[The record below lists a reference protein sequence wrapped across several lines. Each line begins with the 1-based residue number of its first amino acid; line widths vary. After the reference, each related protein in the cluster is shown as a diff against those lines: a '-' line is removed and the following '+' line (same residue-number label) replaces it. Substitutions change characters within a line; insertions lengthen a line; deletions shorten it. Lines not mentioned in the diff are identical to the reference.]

1 MDAGMTL
8 VWILVGLVAGAAAA
22 WWLARRPSTPGVAP
36 GVSPHL
42 LPDPAL
48 EWLRRAHQALGVWI
62 AEMDAAEGAPH
73 AERIVDTDRL
83 SVAQIVA
90 VDRRL
95 ERARD
100 QEQSGVERME
110 GGALV
115 FHATGGVAVALLL
128 PAGHEPARLAAAE
141 ADLRRLIDGVRRR
154 PHMVRLTQART
165 QEASLESASSV
176 GLRLAYQLERLLD
189 GQVVVAAFE
198 NALELTGADADADAV
213 PRVRVIGVSG
223 RGDRR
228 LLDTVLPADSD
239 LARVATGTVDHA
251 MVQGDPLGS
260 VVADRRHR
268 PVSVLVLPVHAG
280 ERTVAAV
287 AIWLPAG
294 TEPSGGV
301 RSELMEALASAGPRV
316 VTAFEADRIRGQ
328 ATIDPLTGLRNR
340 KGLKA
345 ELDRA
350 AEHRGRGALIYA
362 DLDRF
367 KILNDTLG
375 HPAGD
380 AALVHFAGILRD
392 QIRGGDIAAR
402 AGGEEFAVWLP
413 GTELDTGVRIAERIR
428 IKLGTTPWAWQG
440 RTWPLSASFGVAAC
454 PETSATLEAM
464 YGQADAALY
473 VAKRSG
479 RNRVER
485 AGGQWGR
492 GAAGQ

>member
-1 MDAGMTL
+1 MSVLLFLLGLLAG
-8 VWILVGLVAGAAAA
+8 GAAV
-22 WWLARRPSTPGVAP
+22 WWRTRRGFSAEVAP

-48 EWLRRAHQALGVWI
+48 EWLRRSHQALGVWV
-62 AEMDAAEGAPH
+62 AEMDASEGAPH
-73 AERIVDTDRL
+73 AERIVDADRL

-100 QEQSGVERME
+100 QEQNGAERMDGGTLVFRAS
-110 GGALV
+110 GGA
-115 FHATGGVAVALLL
+115 AVALLL
-128 PAGHEPARLAAAE
+128 TPGDEPTRLAAVE
-141 ADLRRLIDGVRRR
+141 ADLQRLLEGVHRR
-154 PHMVRLTQART
+154 PHLVQLAQART

-198 NALELTGADADADAV
+198 NLLEEGT

-228 LLDTVLPADSD
+228 LLDSILPSDSE
-239 LARVATGTVDHA
+239 LAQTAVGASDHIL
-251 MVQGDPLGS
+251 MQGDPLGN

-268 PVSVLVLPVHAG
+268 PSSVLVLPIPAG
-280 ERTVAAV
+280 ERVVGAV
-287 AIWLPAG
+287 ALWLPG
-294 TEPSGGV
+294 GQEPTGGI
-301 RSELMEALASAGPRV
+301 RAEIMEALANAGPRI
-316 VTAFEADRIRGQ
+316 VTALEADRIRGQ
-328 ATIDPLTGLRNR
+328 SEIDPLTGLQNR
-340 KGLKA
+340 KGLDA
-345 ELDRA
+345 VLARA
-350 AEHRGRGALIYA
+350 AAGQGRGTLVYA

-367 KILNDTLG
+367 KSLNDTLG

-380 AALVHFAGILRD
+380 AALIHFARILTE
-392 QIRGGDIAAR
+392 QIRGGDVAAR

-413 GTELDTGVRIAERIR
+413 DTALDTGMRIAERIR

-440 RTWPLSASFGVAAC
+440 RNWPLSASFGVAGC
-454 PETSATLEAM
+454 PETSASLDGLYA
-464 YGQADAALY
+464 QADAALY

-485 AGGQWGR
+485 AGGGSGGR
-492 GAAGQ
+492 VTSA